1 MTLTVR
7 LPVNLENHLAQ
18 LVKKTKRSKSSLVRE
33 ALREY
38 LGTQQNY
45 YEALKISQ
53 RIKQN
58 KEKLYTLEQVIK
70 TLGIEEDL

>member
-7 LPVNLENHLAQ
+7 LPVNLENRLAQ
-18 LVKKTKRSKSSLVRE
+18 LAKKTKRSKSSFVRD
-33 ALREY
+33 ALKEY

-45 YEALKISQ
+45 YESLKISQ
-53 RIKQN
+53 RMKQN
-58 KEKLYTLEQVIK
+58 KEKSYTLEEVIK